1 MLLFIALLLDAG
13 KKPSVRE
20 LEYSVMEIN
29 HRYDDQGRHCY
40 DQIILWDW
48 NPQYRRHHVALWLL
62 IDQTRHEMPRKV
74 GDMWYF
80 TIPKLE
86 GPQVKIKSK
95 IRRET
100 WTDYDPE
107 RKDKELFDEKYRRGL
122 K

>member
-1 MLLFIALLLDAG
+1 MLLLIALVLDAG
-13 KKPSVRE
+13 SRPQVRE
-20 LEYSVMEIN
+20 LEYGVIEIN

-40 DQIILWDW
+40 DQMILWDW
-48 NPQYRRHHVALWLL
+48 NAQYRRHHVAAWFL
-62 IDQTRHEMPRKV
+62 IDPARHEMPRKV

-80 TIPKLE
+80 TIPKLD

-100 WTDYDPE
+100 WTEHDPE
-107 RKDKELFDEKYRRGL
+107 REDKKLFDEKYRRGL